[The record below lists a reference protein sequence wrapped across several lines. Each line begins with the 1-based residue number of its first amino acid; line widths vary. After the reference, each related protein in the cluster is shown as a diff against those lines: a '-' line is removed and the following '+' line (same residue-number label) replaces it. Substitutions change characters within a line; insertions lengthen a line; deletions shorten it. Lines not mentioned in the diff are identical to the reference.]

1 MAVIGSKRKR
11 YNSLFAYSSMRQ
23 HTQWMNKGDG
33 RNSYSREQKKISDVE
48 LLVYCY

>member
-1 MAVIGSKRKR
+1 MAVIGSKR

-33 RNSYSREQKKISDVE
+33 RNSYSREQKKISDVA